1 MLFRGDG
8 DEDGNEGMRETSGM
22 DVGSGRVYCGD
33 GVDGASSGPAG
44 YRGGLTEDR
53 TDSRSA
59 VHRKALQAADAEER
73 LQHLLAAQCTGAD
86 ESNASVSRH

>member
-8 DEDGNEGMRETSGM
+8 DEDGNEGMRKTSGM
-22 DVGSGRVYCGD
+22 DVGSGCVYCGD
-33 GVDGASSGPAG
+33 GVDGASSGAAG
-44 YRGGLTEDR
+44 YRDCLTEHR

-73 LQHLLAAQCTGAD
+73 LQHLLAAQCTGTD
-86 ESNASVSRH
+86 KSDASLSRH